1 MKLFTFTMTAFLAAL
16 GFVSYTFLQK
26 PRLLILPVQQKK
38 SSISCAPDRNRL
50 NLLLEGA
57 DIPPM
62 PGAGTYHWKI
72 STTNDSAQFYFNQ
85 GISMYYGFHII
96 EALASFKKAAR
107 LDPQNPMVWW
117 AQALALGPNINDVG
131 YAASPEALETT
142 EKAMSL
148 SKNASAVEK
157 RLIRAMSVR
166 YSKDSTQTR
175 EKLNQDYVDEM
186 NKAYQKFSSNADVAA
201 LYADALMLQHPWD
214 LWNTDGTAKPWTPRI
229 RTVLEKLLVK
239 APGHPGANH
248 YYIHVLEASPYAAK
262 ALPSAGRLGRLTPGL
277 SHMVHMPSHIYLR
290 VGQFNKG
297 TEVNEAAVNMFK
309 QYSNL
314 FPAVVENSFLYQ
326 WHNLHMQVN
335 CALLSGRYE
344 YASATARELQKVI
357 DTSVL
362 SLAAPMGSAVQYLYT
377 TPVFLDIRFGK
388 WEQLL
393 QRPAPA
399 PHHVYANLLHHF
411 GKGMAYAALNDVA
424 AAANEKKQIEDL
436 MNNPDL
442 TVALKPFSPPVEGAR
457 TAYNLLAGF
466 ISWKQNKTTE
476 AITAFQKAVDIESR
490 MTYNEPRDWLLS
502 PKQYLGAAYLANGK
516 WKEAQAIFEKDLK
529 VNDEN
534 VWSLWGLQQSLAK
547 QNKAPEAARVKAK
560 FVKASVKSDVKPGM
574 VF

>member
-1 MKLFTFTMTAFLAAL
+1 MKWLTFTATAFFAAL
-16 GFVSYTFLQK
+16 SFFLSTSLQK
-26 PRLLILPVQQKK
+26 QKPLFLSAQQKK
-38 SSISCAPDRNRL
+38 SSISCAPDRNRI
-50 NLLLEGA
+50 NLLLENA

-85 GISMYYGFHII
+85 GINMYYGFHII

-142 EKAMSL
+142 GKAMSL
-148 SKNASAVEK
+148 SEKASAVEK
-157 RLIRAMSVR
+157 MLIHAMSVR

-186 NKAYQKFSSNADVAA
+186 NKAYQNFSSNADVAA

-239 APGHPGANH
+239 APMHPGANH
-248 YYIHVLEASPYAAK
+248 YYIHVVEASPYVAK
-262 ALPSAGRLGRLTPGL
+262 ALPSADRLGRLTPGL
-277 SHMVHMPSHIYLR
+277 SHMVHMSSHIYLR

-297 TEVNEAAVNMFK
+297 TEVNEAAVNTFK
-309 QYSNL
+309 QYNNL
-314 FPAVVENSFLYQ
+314 FPAVAENSFLYQ
-326 WHNLHMQVN
+326 WHNLHMQAN
-335 CALLSGRYE
+335 CALLAGRYK
-344 YASATARELQKVI
+344 YGSAAANELQEVI
-357 DTSVL
+357 DTSLL
-362 SLAAPMGSAVQYLYT
+362 SLAPPMGSLVQYLYM

-399 PHHVYANLLHHF
+399 AHHVYATILHHL
-411 GKGMAYAALNDVA
+411 GKGMAYAALHDFA
-424 AAANEKKQIEDL
+424 AADNEKKQIEEL
-436 MNNPDL
+436 MSNPDL
-442 TVALKPFSPPVEGAR
+442 TIPAKPFSPPTEGAK
-457 TAYNLLAGF
+457 TAYNLLSGF
-466 ISWKQNKTTE
+466 ISLKQNKTTE
-476 AITAFQKAVDIESR
+476 AIAAFQKAVDIESR

-502 PKQYLGAAYLANGK
+502 PKQYLGAAYLSAGK
-516 WKEAQAIFEKDLK
+516 WKEAQTVFEKDLK
-529 VNDEN
+529 VNAEN

-547 QNKAPEAARVKAK
+547 QKKTPEAARVKAK
-560 FVKASVKSDVKPGM
+560 FVKASVKSDVKPE
-574 VF
+574 VAF